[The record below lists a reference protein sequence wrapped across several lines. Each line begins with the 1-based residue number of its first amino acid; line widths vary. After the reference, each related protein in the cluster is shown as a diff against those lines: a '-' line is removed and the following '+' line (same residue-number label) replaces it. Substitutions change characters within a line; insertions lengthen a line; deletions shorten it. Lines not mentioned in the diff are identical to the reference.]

1 MIKLKFIDTSKFFN
15 HTNISYFFSILLF
28 LTLFR
33 ELKSRNYIFVSVLSD
48 IGNFALY
55 SCIVL
60 SIIVFFVFVKEKKFP
75 IILFLSHSLFYF
87 LLIFFLDGDFSNL
100 DIKYILKRN
109 FQILILI
116 FVFFIALK
124 TEIKLDINRVLKYTS
139 LYIFLLFLLSALE
152 NKSFSFNFSFESISR
167 INVISY
173 FVITLFAFSFLH
185 SNKPNKLIILLSSFF
200 MITFA
205 SKFFLIYLLIILFFY
220 YLNSIKRNRFYI
232 KSVWILSLMVI
243 SVFYTIVT
251 LDTNKISKLINSP
264 VGNFLKL
271 DSETKLHVYD
281 GAYHE
286 KIDFLKFKEK
296 IGNTEN
302 SNKKRLIYSKLYSD
316 LYTGFMTRI
325 LLNKYYLENFILRNK
340 ILTNDKIIIRIDTH
354 SIYLPDKE
362 TIQKLPVTK
371 LSLKYQTQA
380 APLYEARRNF
390 NKVTKELYNI
400 GIDDFLNLCL
410 LSFDNV
416 RLCMED
422 IIKKNYQHEE
432 HNFES
437 FTSNTM
443 LFSAVNLKY
452 AAGFNLSLFSSHNS
466 FINFISNFSYLGLI
480 YILLVVLIISN
491 QLFKNKISS
500 NFVLMFI
507 FMIIIHSSED
517 YLFSNAFQISILSF
531 FILGKFLKKS
541 RI

>member
-1 MIKLKFIDTSKFFN
+1 MIKSKFIDTSKFFN
-15 HTNISYFFSILLF
+15 HINISYFFSILLF

-55 SCIVL
+55 LCIAL

-75 IILFLSHSLFYF
+75 IIFFVSHSIFYF

-100 DIKYILKRN
+100 DINYILKRN
-109 FQILILI
+109 FQIFILI

-124 TEIKLDINRVLKYTS
+124 TEIRLDINRILKYTS
-139 LYIFLLFLLSALE
+139 LYIILLFLLSALE
-152 NKSFSFNFSFESISR
+152 NKGFSFNLSFESISR

-173 FVITLFAFSFLH
+173 FVLTLFAYSFLH
-185 SNKPNKLIILLSSFF
+185 SNKPNKLIILFSSVF

-205 SKFFLIYLLIILFFY
+205 SKFFLFYLLIILFFY
-220 YLNSIKRNRFYI
+220 YLNSLNRNRFYI
-232 KSVWILSLMVI
+232 KSVWIISLMALA
-243 SVFYTIVT
+243 VFYTTVT

-264 VGNFLKL
+264 IGNFLKL
-271 DSETKLHVYD
+271 DSETKLHAYD
-281 GAYHE
+281 GTYHV
-286 KIDFLKFKEK
+286 KIDFLKFKEN

-340 ILTNDKIIIRIDTH
+340 ILTNDKIIIRIDSH

-362 TIQKLPVTK
+362 TNQKLPLTK
-371 LSLKYQTQA
+371 LSLDYRTA
-380 APLYEARRNF
+380 APPLYKARRNF
-390 NKVTKELYNI
+390 NKVTKELYDI
-400 GIDDFLNLCL
+400 GIDNFLNLCL
-410 LSFDNV
+410 LRFDNI
-416 RLCMED
+416 RLCMEEM
-422 IIKKNYQHEE
+422 IKKNYQYEE
-432 HNFES
+432 HSIES
-437 FTSNTM
+437 FPSNTNI
-443 LFSAVNLKY
+443 FSAVNLKY
-452 AAGFNLSLFSSHNS
+452 ASGFNLSFFSSHNS

-480 YILLVVLIISN
+480 YILLVVLVISN

-531 FILGKFLKKS
+531 FILGKFFKKS